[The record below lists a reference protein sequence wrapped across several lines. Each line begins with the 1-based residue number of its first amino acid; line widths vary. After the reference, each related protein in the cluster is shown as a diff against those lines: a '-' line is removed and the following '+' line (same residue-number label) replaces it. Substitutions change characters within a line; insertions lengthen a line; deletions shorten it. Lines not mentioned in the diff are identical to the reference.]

1 MNKLANLVIILFIF
15 VGCEGPQDVPAE
27 PPHASRVPSVLSF
40 QAEKDTLPSGKAQ
53 ILLTWNATDT
63 VNLKSFEIFR
73 SLNLLSK
80 FKLEKQTA
88 GYKMVD
94 SFAVSAIDSV
104 AYYYIS
110 TIGRDLFIGKNS
122 DTILVNIKR

>member
-1 MNKLANLVIILFIF
+1 MNKLAYLVIILFIF
-15 VGCEGPQDVPAE
+15 AGCQGPQDVPSE

-53 ILLTWNATDT
+53 ILLTWNTTDT
-63 VNLKSFEIFR
+63 VNLKSFEVFR

-94 SFAVSAIDSV
+94 SFTVSAVDSV

-122 DTILVNIKR
+122 DTILVNIKK